1 MATKRKCSGTIKKM
15 PSLLSSRDAN
25 VAVKLDIF
33 FSGTNCESGFN
44 RVRQDEFPFFSPQS
58 M

>member
-1 MATKRKCSGTIKKM
+1 M
-15 PSLLSSRDAN
+15 PSLLSSRGAN

-44 RVRQDEFPFFSPQS
+44 RV
-58 M
+58 